1 VGVFVVYALGAC
13 RTIYVGDSGELVTA
27 VAVLG
32 IPHPS
37 GYPLYVL
44 LGKLWTVLVP
54 VGSIA
59 FRMSLFSA
67 FCAALACGVL
77 YRLAREAAQSVPAAL
92 LSALLLAFSPTFW
105 AEANVAGNLPAV
117 YALRSLGRRQATEI
131 LEPAKRRRPRASWE
145 LRGATRRPVSPF
157 GHELLQAAT
166 ASRRSIAQVLT
177 VGRSAEPASASRQV
191 SLAPASAPTPGR
203 RPFADLPPIDRN
215 RRYGGTERVP

>member
-1 VGVFVVYALGAC
+1 MQIFPEQGQSLTLLIRLISARRASKIGVFTGYSAL
-13 RTIYVGDSGELVTA
+13 TT
-27 VAVLG
+27 
-32 IPHPS
+32 
-37 GYPLYVL
+37 PLAL
-44 LGKLWTVLVP
+44 PADG
-54 VGSIA
+54 
-59 FRMSLFSA
+59 RR
-67 FCAALACGVL
+67 LACDINDADV
-77 YRLAREAAQSVPAAL
+77 RLGQP
-92 LSALLLAFSPTFW
+92 FW

>member
-1 VGVFVVYALGAC
+1 MQIFPEQGQSLTLLIRLISARRASKIGVFTGYSAL
-13 RTIYVGDSGELVTA
+13 TT
-27 VAVLG
+27 
-32 IPHPS
+32 
-37 GYPLYVL
+37 PLAL
-44 LGKLWTVLVP
+44 PADG
-54 VGSIA
+54 
-59 FRMSLFSA
+59 RR
-67 FCAALACGVL
+67 LACDINDADV
-77 YRLAREAAQSVPAAL
+77 RLGQP
-92 LSALLLAFSPTFW
+92 FW

-177 VGRSAEPASASRQV
+177 VGTGQRIAASASRHV
-191 SLAPASAPTPGR
+191 SLAPPSAPNPGR
-203 RPFADLPPIDRN
+203 RPFADLLPIGRN